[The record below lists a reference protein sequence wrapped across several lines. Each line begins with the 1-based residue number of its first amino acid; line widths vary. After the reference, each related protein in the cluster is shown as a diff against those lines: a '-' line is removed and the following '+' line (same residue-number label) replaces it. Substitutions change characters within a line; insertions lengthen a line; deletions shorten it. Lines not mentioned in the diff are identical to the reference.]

1 MTRRREIFLV
11 AAILLVAAFMRLYH
25 LDQLPP
31 GLHYDEAFNA
41 TQAQKVLAGVER
53 PLVFSEDLTEEPMA
67 IYTASIFFALFGASP
82 FTLRL
87 VSAVVGILTVAS
99 LYLLSRQLF
108 ESRVAALLSAL
119 VLAILYWHINF
130 SRLGMEPIFLSLML
144 TLAMAFFVRAVRPLP
159 SPPLTKGRVGVG
171 LSFSLFLFRE
181 GGRGLGQ
188 FSFALAG
195 FFAALTL
202 YTYKPSLF
210 VPVLFIAFFAT
221 EILIDRNN
229 ISRSS
234 RGLVLFLLAAVLVFA
249 PLGLY
254 WATHPSEFVER
265 PSSVLI
271 SPVALADNVAQ
282 VSAMFF
288 LHGDENPRSN
298 LPGRPIL
305 DPILAIGFI
314 VGVAV
319 SLARWKRI
327 ESRLMLVWLVAMV
340 LPSVL
345 TDFAPHFGRSIGAA
359 PVVALIT
366 GYGFDAILIGAK
378 HSQDINS
385 AQTSMGRASQFFRM
399 LLRANASLLQLVL
412 IIGLTFST
420 FSTFHDFFDIWA
432 ARTGQ
437 FDSFDVGLLSLARSL
452 RAEPANEAIF
462 ISPVDSNH
470 YTLQFGLNGEQAQS
484 FDGRRALALPEPG
497 AAVAYGI
504 ITRDDSRSL
513 PRLRKIFP
521 SGRAVGTIYDF
532 TAQPYAVI
540 FRAEG
545 SPQIAPQKRL
555 GARLGDSIS
564 LIGYDLARNG
574 NEIALTLYWG
584 SIAETHEDYTVF
596 VHLLNSASQ
605 VMAQDDA
612 RPGHGSFLTTHWR
625 AGQVVLDDHRLVT
638 TSDVPPGEYQIE
650 IGMYVLET
658 GTRVRMTDANGVRLE
673 NDRVLVER
681 FALPN

>member
-1 MTRRREIFLV
+1 MTKRQELFLV
-11 AAILLVAAFMRLYH
+11 AAILLVAAFMRVYR

-67 IYTASIFFALFGASP
+67 IYTASVFFALFGASP

-87 VSAVVGILTVAS
+87 VSAVVGIVTVAA
-99 LYLLSRQLF
+99 LYLLARQLF
-108 ESRVAALLSAL
+108 ATRLAALFSAFI
-119 VLAILYWHINF
+119 LAILYWHINF
-130 SRLGMEPIFLSLML
+130 SRLGMEPIFLPLML
-144 TLAMAFFVRAVRPLP
+144 TLALSFLVKTLKVFQKPLGSTNNLP
-159 SPPLTKGRVGVG
+159 RKERVGVV
-171 LSFSLFLFRE
+171 FV
-181 GGRGLGQ
+181 
-188 FSFALAG
+188 LAG
-195 FFAALTL
+195 LFAALTL
-202 YTYKPSLF
+202 YTYKSALF
-210 VPVLFIAFFAT
+210 VPILFAAVILA
-221 EILIDRNN
+221 EILSDRNYLARN
-229 ISRSS
+229 S
-234 RGLVLFLLAAVLVFA
+234 RGLGLFLLAAVLVFA

-254 WATHPSEFVER
+254 WATHPSEFTER
-265 PSSVLI
+265 PSSVLV
-271 SPVALADNVAQ
+271 SPSALADNVAQ
-282 VSAMFF
+282 MSAMFF

-314 VGVAV
+314 VGMVV
-319 SLARWKRI
+319 SLARLKRV
-327 ESRLMLVWLVAMV
+327 ESRLMLVWLVVMI
-340 LPSVL
+340 LPSVF
-345 TDFAPHFGRSIGAA
+345 TDFAPHFGRSVGAA
-359 PVVALIT
+359 PAVALIT
-366 GYGFDAILIGAK
+366 GYGYATLAEKIP
-378 HSQDINS
+378 S
-385 AQTSMGRASQFFRM
+385 R
-399 LLRANASLLQLVL
+399 LLVFSSLLLAL
-412 IIGLTFST
+412 AFST
-420 FSTFHDFFDIWA
+420 LTTFRDYFDTWA

-437 FDSFDVGLLSLARSL
+437 FDSFDVGLLSLAQKL

-470 YTLQFGLNGEQAQS
+470 YTIQFGLNGAQAQS
-484 FDGRRALALPEPG
+484 FDGRRALTLPESG

-504 ITRDDSRSL
+504 VIRDDARSL

-521 SGRAVGTIYDF
+521 SGRAVDTIYDF

-555 GARLGDSIS
+555 DARLGDSIS

-584 SIAETHEDYTVF
+584 SIAETREDYTVF

-605 VMAQDDA
+605 VVVQDDA
-612 RPGHGSFLTTHWR
+612 KPGYGSFPTQRWR
-625 AGQVVLDDHRLVT
+625 AGQVIVDDYRLV
-638 TSDVPPGEYQIE
+638 VPPNAPPGEYQIE
-650 IGMYVLET
+650 IGMYVFET
-658 GTRVRMTDANGVRLE
+658 RTRIRMTDASGARME

-681 FALPN
+681 FTLP